1 MDEVHILLKNT
12 YKTNVMKNMIS
23 ELQQSYNYPN
33 VNFPYLFYK
42 KKKKKKFYIHWL
54 KVIIY
59 KSYCWVCEFFS

>member
-23 ELQQSYNYPN
+23 KLQQSYNYPN

-42 KKKKKKFYIHWL
+42 KKKKKKNSIS
-54 KVIIY
+54 IG
-59 KSYCWVCEFFS
+59 

>member
-42 KKKKKKFYIHWL
+42 KKKKKKNSIS
-54 KVIIY
+54 IG
-59 KSYCWVCEFFS
+59 

>member
-42 KKKKKKFYIHWL
+42 KIKKKILYPLVEGHNL
-54 KVIIY
+54 QIILLGL
-59 KSYCWVCEFFS
+59 

>member
-42 KKKKKKFYIHWL
+42 KKKKKKILYPLVEGHNL
-54 KVIIY
+54 QIILLGL
-59 KSYCWVCEFFS
+59 

>member
-33 VNFPYLFYK
+33 VNFPYFFYIK
-42 KKKKKKFYIHWL
+42 KKILYPLVEGHNL
-54 KVIIY
+54 QIILLGL
-59 KSYCWVCEFFS
+59 